1 MKKSMKT
8 SALICAGLILGA
20 SVITGCSLVT
30 TNYTRYYSAVA
41 AKIEFKDGTTL
52 NLTRKDLRTAYVSYE
67 FNKYLDQG
75 LTQDEAYTKALDFL
89 VSRKLAIH
97 DAEVKSRLENPNDE
111 VLTERE
117 KTYLFEATFEALKSN
132 VNSYISTTDSS
143 NSNSSTKSDS
153 VTREKFEREAEL
165 VYNDETGEYSLVLPE
180 VESSG
185 IHTHEYWSAGN
196 KDATTAEGEE
206 EVYSLIL
213 SYSKQDTN
221 KKEGYSKYLTALKN
235 SEKELKLSTDSKSVM
250 KREIERIYGILY
262 DSLMVNKYVE
272 FMSSETT
279 NNVIIQDM
287 LDLYSSKV
295 RADYATYYNTD
306 QTDKIKE
313 KTGELYYFN
322 DGINWF
328 YVSHILVKFN
338 TTEQA
343 EYDRLQEEL
352 KKFDNG
358 EETKYQYRSQI
369 EAEIQTLYDNLTGLK
384 RAPSAE
390 DESVYEVLEGVT
402 PNASAVLQDVK
413 DTLKTKNSSQAKME
427 AFDDLIYVYNEDPG
441 MLNAEFNYIVG
452 VDYTKQSKIGDEDVN
467 YTAYSNWVDEFNK
480 AAVSL
485 YNNGNGVVGDLY
497 DGLIKSNY
505 GVHIMVYAG
514 EAGNIFDNITSNFQ
528 LQTSDIVTLWNAR
541 LKAGTN
547 KTYFDLMYED
557 CVPSSSSIFQTLD
570 LDRLKNTTKE
580 ITYYPQAF

>member
-30 TNYTRYYSAVA
+30 TNYTRYYNAVA
-41 AKIEFKDGTTL
+41 AKIEFNDGTTL
-52 NLTRKDLRTAYVSYE
+52 NLTRKDLRTAYVSYG
-67 FNKYLDQG
+67 FDQYVDQG
-75 LTQDEAYTKALDFL
+75 LTQDEAYTKTLDFL

-117 KTYLFEATFEALKSN
+117 KTYLFETTFEALKSN

-196 KDATTAEGEE
+196 KDATTTEGEE

-358 EETKYQYRSQI
+358 EETKYQYRTQI

-390 DESVYEVLEGVT
+390 DENVYEVLEGVT

-467 YTAYSNWVDEFNK
+467 YTVYSNWIDEFNK

-541 LKAGTN
+541 LKAGTD

>member
-30 TNYTRYYSAVA
+30 TNYTRYYNAVA
-41 AKIEFKDGTTL
+41 AKIEFNDGTTL

-117 KTYLFEATFEALKSN
+117 KTYLFETTFEALKSN

-338 TTEQA
+338 TTEQT

-358 EETKYQYRSQI
+358 EETKYQYRTQI

-390 DESVYEVLEGVT
+390 DESVYEVLEGVA

-467 YTAYSNWVDEFNK
+467 YTVYSNWIDEFNK

-541 LKAGTN
+541 LKAGTD